1 MTTRRR
7 FLGVAG
13 GLAGGVLLGGCGAR
27 SRPVVAVPDSL
38 LVDTAT
44 GLALVSGLGVKALG
58 VALPTR
64 AGTAVY
70 TAHATGTDTVLAS
83 VATPSGTVTG
93 QTLLAGQWVP
103 RVASPSG
110 SRVALTAPGDPSPY
124 QPEGRDRST
133 ILIVETGGGQHRL
146 DLPGNCV
153 PDAFTVD
160 GTALF
165 VLEWLPPRAPDRYR
179 VRLVELRT
187 GTFTGML
194 TRDKQPVPP
203 GTEEQM
209 RALGRLAVPDPAGNL
224 LYTLYTPKPGG
235 PLSGGA
241 GGAGAAPEWS
251 TESGA
256 FVHVLDTQVGW
267 AYCLDLP
274 DPFGMGP
281 AAAHTIAV
289 TPDGRR
295 LLVANLTSG
304 HLAVADTETLTVRE
318 VVKVPTGGGTAY
330 AVAPSSSERLYLGVG
345 AAVVVV
351 DLGLL
356 KVVAQWDAGGSVAGL
371 AVSRDGARLLVGYRD
386 AVGWFGIANGK
397 LLGRAPIPGLTELRR
412 TV

>member
-93 QTLLAGQWVP
+93 QTLLAGQW
-103 RVASPSG
+103 
-110 SRVALTAPGDPSPY
+110 
-124 QPEGRDRST
+124 
-133 ILIVETGGGQHRL
+133 
-146 DLPGNCV
+146 V

-274 DPFGMGP
+274 DPFGM
-281 AAAHTIAV
+281 
-289 TPDGRR
+289 
-295 LLVANLTSG
+295 
-304 HLAVADTETLTVRE
+304 
-318 VVKVPTGGGTAY
+318 
-330 AVAPSSSERLYLGVG
+330 
-345 AAVVVV
+345 

>member
-1 MTTRRR
+1 M
-7 FLGVAG
+7 
-13 GLAGGVLLGGCGAR
+13 
-27 SRPVVAVPDSL
+27 PDSL

-83 VATPSGTVTG
+83 VATPSGTVTA

-274 DPFGMGP
+274 DPFGM
-281 AAAHTIAV
+281 
-289 TPDGRR
+289 
-295 LLVANLTSG
+295 
-304 HLAVADTETLTVRE
+304 
-318 VVKVPTGGGTAY
+318 
-330 AVAPSSSERLYLGVG
+330 
-345 AAVVVV
+345 